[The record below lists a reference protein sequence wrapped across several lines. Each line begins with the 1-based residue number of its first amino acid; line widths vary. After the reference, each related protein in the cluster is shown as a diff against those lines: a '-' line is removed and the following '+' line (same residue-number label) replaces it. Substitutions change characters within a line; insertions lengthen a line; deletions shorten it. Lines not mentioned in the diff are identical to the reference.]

1 MKPILIMQ
9 TPTTD
14 QFDLFGSCIQSCHLL
29 YFSSEWASWGKSC
42 SSSSG
47 LAQHLHALAAVND
60 SGGMAEDGSAAI
72 TNMTRCSMITI
83 ENKLETN
90 LNVYNVIN
98 FHDWR

>member
-1 MKPILIMQ
+1 
-9 TPTTD
+9 
-14 QFDLFGSCIQSCHLL
+14 
-29 YFSSEWASWGKSC
+29 
-42 SSSSG
+42 